1 MRSNVCKDI
10 NWRGS
15 TLDDL
20 ITFPQAIRR
29 IAGFE
34 LHKVQHGREPTD
46 WKPINE
52 WGMGV
57 IEIRLHGEDGEYRV
71 VYVARFS
78 DVVCVLHCFQKKTQK
93 RASGISPS
101 SKHDIKQH
109 ETNGDR
115 KNDA

>member
-1 MRSNVCKDI
+1 MYAKDI

-57 IEIRLHGEDGEYRV
+57 IEIRLHGE
-71 VYVARFS
+71 VARFS

-93 RASGISPS
+93 TSQR
-101 SKHDIKQH
+101 DIAIIKARYKAARD
-109 ETNGDR
+109 EWR
-115 KNDA
+115 EKK

>member
-1 MRSNVCKDI
+1 MYAKDI

-57 IEIRLHGEDGEYRV
+57 IEIRLHGEDGSIVWCMSPGFPMSFVSCIVFKRK
-71 VYVARFS
+71 
-78 DVVCVLHCFQKKTQK
+78 HKK
-93 RASGISPS
+93 RASRISPS

>member
-1 MRSNVCKDI
+1 MYAKDI

-15 TLDDL
+15 ALDDL
-20 ITFPQAIRR
+20 VTFPQAIRR

-57 IEIRLHGEDGEYRV
+57 IEIRCMV
-71 VYVARFS
+71 
-78 DVVCVLHCFQKKTQK
+78 KTVSIVWCMLPGFPMSFVSCIVFKRKHKK
-93 RASGISPS
+93 RACGISPS

-109 ETNGDR
+109 ETSGER

>member
-1 MRSNVCKDI
+1 MYAKDI

-57 IEIRLHGEDGEYRV
+57 IEIRLRGEDGEYRV

-93 RASGISPS
+93 TSQW
-101 SKHDIKQH
+101 DIAIIKARYKAARDEWRQ
-109 ETNGDR
+109 
-115 KNDA
+115 KK